1 MTKNILISSH
11 SGVLQMSKNKVE
23 VMIGGQ
29 VYALQGNESEAHIQK
44 VAQILDQKVGEMQQ
58 DSLAKHLNQSQ
69 KYFMMAL
76 NIADEYLKLEEERD
90 LYSQELAKCNEENL
104 ALTERIKEMALEI
117 NQLKINKS

>member
-117 NQLKINKS
+117 NQLKINKR

>member
-117 NQLKINKS
+117 NQLKINKL

>member
-29 VYALQGNESEAHIQK
+29 VYALQGNESETHIQK
-44 VAQILDQKVGEMQQ
+44 VAQILDQKVEEMQQ
-58 DSLAKHLNQSQ
+58 DSLVKHLNQSQ

-76 NIADEYLKLEEERD
+76 NIADEYLKLEKERD

-117 NQLKINKS
+117 NQLKINK